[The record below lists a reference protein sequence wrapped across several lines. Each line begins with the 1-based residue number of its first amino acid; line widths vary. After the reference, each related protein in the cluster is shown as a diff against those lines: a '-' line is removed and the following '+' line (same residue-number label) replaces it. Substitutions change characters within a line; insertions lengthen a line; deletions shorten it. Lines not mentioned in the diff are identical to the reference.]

1 MKRLLLLVAV
11 LGVATF
17 TLGCPRDNKTEP
29 PKPKPPVVDTIKGI
43 PTTGVTKPEPPKGG
57 PANVQP
63 GKVEPPK
70 EEPKP
75 K

>member
-1 MKRLLLLVAV
+1 MKRLALLVAV
-11 LGVATF
+11 LGVAIF
-17 TLGCPRDNKTEP
+17 TLGCPRDNRTEP
-29 PKPKPPVVDTIKGI
+29 PKPKPPVVDTTRGA

-63 GKVEPPK
+63 GKVEPK

>member
-11 LGVATF
+11 LGATAF
-17 TLGCPRDNKTEP
+17 TLGCPRNNSTEP
-29 PKPKPPVVDTIKGI
+29 PKPKPSAVDTAKGGSI
-43 PTTGVTKPEPPKGG
+43 SGLTKPEPPKGG
-57 PANVQP
+57 PTNVQP
-63 GKVEPPK
+63 GKAEPPK